1 MQRKGIE
8 TAVGIFVLIGVL
20 CVAYLAIRLGRME
33 MFGGDYYTLSAYF
46 TTVTGLKTGAPVEL
60 AGVEVG
66 RVDSIGLD
74 MQTQMAVVQLKIQN
88 GLEIKDDAIAS
99 IKTSGLIGDK
109 FIRLTVGGSPQTLKP
124 GDTIIDTEAPLDIE
138 ELIGKFVFGKV

>member
-1 MQRKGIE
+1 MQKKSVE

-20 CVAYLAIRLGRME
+20 CVSYLAIRLGRME
-33 MFGGDYYTLSAYF
+33 LFGSGYYTLNAYF
-46 TTVTGLKTGAPVEL
+46 NSATGLKPGAPVEI

-66 RVDSIGLD
+66 QVEDIRLD
-74 MQTQMAVVQLKIQN
+74 EASQMAVVSLAIRN
-88 GLEIKDDAIAS
+88 GLTIKDDVIAS

-109 FIRLTVGGSPQTLKP
+109 FIKLSPGGSPQALKP
-124 GDTIIDTEAPLDIE
+124 GDSIMDTESPLDIE

>member
-1 MQRKGIE
+1 
-8 TAVGIFVLIGVL
+8 
-20 CVAYLAIRLGRME
+20 
-33 MFGGDYYTLSAYF
+33 
-46 TTVTGLKTGAPVEL
+46 
-60 AGVEVG
+60 VG

-74 MQTQMAVVQLKIQN
+74 MKTQMAVVRLKIQN

-109 FIRLTVGGSPQTLKP
+109 FIRLTVGGSPQALKP

>member
-8 TAVGIFVLIGVL
+8 TAVGIFVLIGIL
-20 CVAYLAIRLGRME
+20 CVAYLAVRLGRME
-33 MFGGDYYTLSAYF
+33 MFGGDYYTISAYF

-74 MQTQMAVVQLKIQN
+74 SATQMAVVQLKIQN

-109 FIRLTVGGSPQTLKP
+109 FIRLTAGGSPQALKP
-124 GDTIIDTEAPLDIE
+124 GDSIMDTEAPLDIE

>member
-8 TAVGIFVLIGVL
+8 TAVGIFVLIGIL

-33 MFGGDYYTLSAYF
+33 WFGGNYYKLSAYF
-46 TTVTGLKTGAPVEL
+46 TSVTGLKAGASVEL

-74 MQTQMAVVQLKIQN
+74 MKTQMAVVQLKIEN
-88 GLEIKDDAIAS
+88 GLEIKDDAIAA

-109 FIRLTVGGSPQTLKP
+109 FVSLTAGGSPQVLKP
-124 GDTIIDTEAPLDIE
+124 GDTIMDTQAPLDIE